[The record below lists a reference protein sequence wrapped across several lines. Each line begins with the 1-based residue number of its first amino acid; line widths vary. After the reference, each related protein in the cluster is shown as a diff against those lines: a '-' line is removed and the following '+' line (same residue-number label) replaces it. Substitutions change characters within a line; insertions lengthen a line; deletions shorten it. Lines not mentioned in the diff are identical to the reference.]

1 MNINDRIEKIK
12 PYFMV
17 FNISAEEDAAY
28 VVVKFPSTWTVPDT
42 KALLET
48 YKVQTA
54 PMENGMCF
62 ATEIKNGAE
71 CVFDAI
77 DYIVEFNKR
86 IEERRGLLQEK
97 LEEFKKLFA
106 TESLDRLKTLKFV
119 FDDTKKVK
127 RTTKKADKPAV
138 VEPTE
143 AKEETE
149 GADDNSLMSFAK
161 NITED

>member
-1 MNINDRIEKIK
+1 MNINERIEKIR
-12 PYFMV
+12 PYFVV

-28 VVVKFPSTWTVPDT
+28 VVVKFPPSWSIPDT
-42 KALLET
+42 NALLET

-106 TESLDRLKTLKFV
+106 TEPLDRLKTLKFV
-119 FDDTKKVK
+119 FDEPKK
-127 RTTKKADKPAV
+127 KKSAKKSEKPV
-138 VEPTE
+138 
-143 AKEETE
+143 ETE
-149 GADDNSLMSFAK
+149 KAEPKVETEPDNSLMSFAK
-161 NITED
+161 NITEG